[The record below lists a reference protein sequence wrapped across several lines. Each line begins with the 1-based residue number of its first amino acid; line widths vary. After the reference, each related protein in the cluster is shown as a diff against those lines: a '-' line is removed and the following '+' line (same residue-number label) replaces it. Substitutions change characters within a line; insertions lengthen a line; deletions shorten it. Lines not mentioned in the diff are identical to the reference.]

1 MEESKVNEL
10 SEQVKA
16 LTEKLTELETQIAT
30 KDDLK
35 SQFNS
40 LKEEVAALKRDSIS
54 KNDMKINVETMKG
67 VKIDLYATKSD
78 TVKVLKAK
86 LQEKENTPQEQLHLF
101 LDGKLLEDDTTV
113 EQNKIKESSKV

>member
-1 MEESKVNEL
+1 M
-10 SEQVKA
+10 
-16 LTEKLTELETQIAT
+16 TEKLTELETQIAT

-40 LKEEVAALKRDSIS
+40 LKEEVAALKRDIIS
-54 KNDMKINVETMKG
+54 KNDMKIIVATMKG
-67 VKIDLYATKSD
+67 VKIDLYVTKSD